1 MQKKKTEIAPAPAE
15 TDFYTEA
22 LKAFD
27 APIPAPKK
35 EEPAPETAV
44 EGTKSAAPEKP
55 KRKFNLWWAVA
66 LCAILCL
73 VIFMGLGQNK
83 ANAPRGEQYIYGIVF
98 EYGEGYIRLI
108 TGEKMWYVELEGL
121 EQPAEGLVPNM
132 STGYQPIWVFYN
144 GEPEDSDQEGYAKK
158 IKATFWKTDSDLF
171 NSQDEIKFDLDGD
184 GEKEIWAASLTR
196 SLPSLHYGDFI
207 YQVVLTAKDAQGNIL
222 QECYFDPSASAGIA
236 FSDRDGKLALVQYNS
251 GSYTELELRMKEGKL
266 AIYRAG
272 KALPLYDF
280 VQPPQ
285 TDPLVTEPTPPPGL
299 ETSIRFYIPAGK
311 SSVTKTLSPGDARV
325 LQDQLDALNWTE
337 ADDVERNIQWIFYF
351 VDDESQR
358 VYNFCNGILKCGGK
372 EAKIGT
378 ELTQKLMDLMG
389 RTMPE
394 QQAYQAYL
402 SDGEMLQITFY
413 DDGLARLK
421 QLDKNGNALRTY
433 LGRFSNISNMY
444 VLHLGEQPR
453 HTLVLEKKEGRLDY
467 LAYHSEQTIFVE
479 QNHQLSFYDPNAGG
493 SLEVSLRR
501 SDGSWDSG
509 SSPAVL
515 PVQTLSA
522 LRQKLSNCEWKAG
535 EINNSREIIA
545 RFTVSDGVG
554 ENIQNGA
561 QYWLL
566 TGGRLLAETPPGGED
581 MIATIDPILWH
592 LLAGLS
598 NPNGA
603 KVNTVYNGT
612 IADGV
617 QISLELKDNGLFQL
631 DSQLQGQT
639 DAAYTITGY
648 YTYLGEV
655 IMLMGLDQELTC
667 ICLDVLDRELVY
679 NADYSTPNQALG
691 MNKELTLTSRD
702 TTQYKTPI
710 MVKFDFVDPEGNG
723 NFSYRD
729 DLVTLSDEQAAAA
742 VQLLQSLQWEAPEDG
757 AEEGMEVPH
766 IGWLRFLALET
777 WAGPFDVCI
786 GMRLVYGDSYV
797 AQLTQSQWNIA
808 CDIMTS
814 AGEAMYQPLSTV
826 VDGTV
831 YSLLLSENKGFWLA
845 KEGELQAEHISGTY
859 CVLQNEVIVCYGSD
873 GQMFALR
880 RSAEGWRLLTR
891 YNFIETFNI
900 PGETI
905 FANPVVDIL
914 TEEN

>member
-1 MQKKKTEIAPAPAE
+1 MENQ
-15 TDFYTEA
+15 DFYQEA

-27 APIPAPKK
+27 APIPEPKK
-35 EEPAPETAV
+35 EEPEQETAAEV
-44 EGTKSAAPEKP
+44 TEPAALEKP
-55 KRKFNLWWAVA
+55 KRKFNPWWAVA

-73 VIFMGLGQNK
+73 ALVIGFGHGFGNTS
-83 ANAPRGEQYIYGIVF
+83 RGENYIFGIAM
-98 EYGEGYIRLI
+98 EYGDGYAAVVTLN
-108 TGEKMWYVELEGL
+108 GKWYVELEGL
-121 EQPAEGLVPNM
+121 KAPAGTPGDLASDPP
-132 STGYQPIWVFYN
+132 TQPIWVFYD
-144 GEPEDSDQEGYAKK
+144 GEPEETNQNGCTKK
-158 IKATFWKTDSDLF
+158 ITATFWKTDPWLF
-171 NSQDEIKFDLDGD
+171 VSQDEIEFDLDGD
-184 GEKEIWAASLTR
+184 GRKEVWSVSFTR
-196 SLPSLHYGDFI
+196 LLLADSFAYRVS
-207 YQVVLTAKDAQGNIL
+207 LTAKDAQGNTL
-222 QECYFDPSASAGIA
+222 HAVYFESTEAMSVA
-236 FSDRDGKLALVQYNS
+236 FRDFGGKLSLVLYCD
-251 GSYTELELRMKEGKL
+251 GIYEELDIRLEHGEL
-266 AIYRAG
+266 AIYRG
-272 KALPLYDF
+272 KEPVTLYDF

-285 TDPLVTEPTPPPGL
+285 TDPLVTGPTPPPGL
-299 ETSIRFYIPAGK
+299 ETSIRFNIPAGK

-358 VYNFCNGILKCGGK
+358 VYNFRNGILKCGGK

-394 QQAYQAYL
+394 QQVYQAYL

-413 DDGLARLK
+413 DDGMARLK

-444 VLHLGEQPR
+444 VLDLGEEPR
-453 HTLVLEKKEGRLDY
+453 HTLVLERQEDRLDY

-479 QNHQLSFYDPNAGG
+479 QNHQLSFYDPDAGG

-515 PVQTLSA
+515 SVQTLSA

-545 RFTVSDGVG
+545 RFTISDGVG

-566 TGGRLLAETPPGGED
+566 TGGRLLAETPPGGQD
-581 MIATIDPILWH
+581 MIADIDPIMWH
-592 LLAGLS
+592 LLAGLFS
-598 NPNGA
+598 MNGED
-603 KVNTVYNGT
+603 VNTVYNGT
-612 IADGV
+612 TADGV

-679 NADYSTPNQALG
+679 NADYSTPNHALG

-729 DLVTLSDEQAAAA
+729 DRVTLSDEQALAA
-742 VQLLQSLQWEAPEDG
+742 VQLMQSLQWEAPEDG

-891 YNFIETFNI
+891 YNFIETFDI

-905 FANPVVDIL
+905 FAEPIVDIL
-914 TEEN
+914 PEEN